1 MNGNVLRPISNALAN
16 LIKAT
21 PALVFLL
28 LVALASWRLAGGLW
42 RLYPAPPPAAIGFEA
57 DDSPRQLIARH
68 WYGAAVRPAPAAAT
82 AATVQA
88 AIDAQL
94 IGVIAGGKHPQAVV
108 RQGGKTVELSI
119 GDRLAN
125 GGEIVTIQADSVGVR
140 LNGQMQ
146 QLDLFIG
153 ATRPANNEAAAASLR
168 QLTNPGVSRP

>member
-1 MNGNVLRPISNALAN
+1 MNGNVLRSMNNALAN

-28 LVALASWRLAGGLW
+28 LVALASWRLAGEMW

-68 WYGAAVRPAPAAAT
+68 WYGAAVKPAPAAIAT
-82 AATVQA
+82 SVQV

-94 IGVIAGGKHPQAVV
+94 IGVIAGGEHPQAVV

-119 GDRLAN
+119 GDRLGN
-125 GGEIVTIQADSVGVR
+125 GGEIVTIRHDSIDVR
-140 LNGQMQ
+140 LNGQTQ

-153 ATRPANNEAAAASLR
+153 AARPANTDAAAASLR
-168 QLTNPGVSRP
+168 QLTNPGVSRQ